1 MCLGNVFLQPRHY
14 ETCCR
19 PDLSSFL
26 ISFGDMK
33 PKREKIEIEILRVWT
48 MEALEKRRSDL
59 NFRRIC
65 TLTKMHCFFRWLLYK
80 HKVQRLLAGR
90 RRNARKLKVTTVAEC
105 LNGGT
110 PCQTCTAV

>member
-1 MCLGNVFLQPRHY
+1 MCLGNVFLQPRQY

-26 ISFGDMK
+26 ISFGGMK

-59 NFRRIC
+59 NFRRIR
-65 TLTKMHCFFRWLLYK
+65 TLTKMHCFFSVASLQAQGATSSRWK
-80 HKVQRLLAGR
+80 AAQRQE
-90 RRNARKLKVTTVAEC
+90 AESYDC
-105 LNGGT
+105 G
-110 PCQTCTAV
+110 